1 MAPSTPPRELTPTF
15 EVTDALEAEFRGMLE
30 QMHVKI
36 EEVAWQKDQAFI
48 RAMMR
53 YEIDLDLFGLE
64 AARKNLV
71 KVDPQLQ
78 FAVGLFPEAQQL
90 LDMGRRGP
98 SVRAAR

>member
-1 MAPSTPPRELTPTF
+1 MPRELTPEF
-15 EVTDALEAEFRGMLE
+15 EVTDAMVAEFKDMV
-30 QMHVKI
+30 VKMRI
-36 EEVAWQKDQAFI
+36 KMDEEAWKKDLPFI

-53 YEIDLDLFGLE
+53 YEIDLDLFGVE

-90 LDMGRRGP
+90 LDMGRRAP